1 MDQKLTINLKDAET
15 LKCEQCESITFTEAF
30 QFKKVS
36 KLLTGSANDGI
47 VPFPIYKC
55 DSCGHI
61 NAEYDILNPKE

>member
-1 MDQKLTINLKDAET
+1 MEQKLTINLKDAET
-15 LKCEQCESITFTEAF
+15 LNCEQCENTTFVEAF

-36 KLLTGSANDGI
+36 KLMTGSMNDGI

-61 NAEYDILNPKE
+61 NSEFARPE